1 MIEKFKKYAR
11 KESSEMLCLNESVL
25 ADPPIALHTH
35 DFIELSYVTKGCA
48 THIVNGN
55 KVSIN
60 AGDLFLLANDC
71 QHTFEKGS
79 SDFSYM
85 NVLFLPQL
93 FGADSQYCSTL
104 NQLFSLPY
112 FENKIGFPDYNV
124 PYIHLYQTNKSFGN
138 LLSDGLLEYY
148 NAKQGYLDICKNI
161 LEIILLR
168 IARCYLQQTPTE
180 KKTSRQELID
190 AVYDYMKPSS
200 SFKKIRREDIAG
212 RINIHPDSL
221 SRIFKKE
228 VGVNLSEFI
237 RDIRLQYAA
246 CYLLTTTMNVREIIH
261 YVGYQDSKNFYKAF
275 EEKHNMTP
283 AEYRKTYKG
292 TCIVESFS
300 DESFDLKNLP

>member
-1 MIEKFKKYAR
+1 
-11 KESSEMLCLNESVL
+11 
-25 ADPPIALHTH
+25 
-35 DFIELSYVTKGCA
+35 
-48 THIVNGN
+48 
-55 KVSIN
+55 
-60 AGDLFLLANDC
+60 
-71 QHTFEKGS
+71 
-79 SDFSYM
+79 
-85 NVLFLPQL
+85 
-93 FGADSQYCSTL
+93 
-104 NQLFSLPY
+104 
-112 FENKIGFPDYNV
+112 
-124 PYIHLYQTNKSFGN
+124 
-138 LLSDGLLEYY
+138 
-148 NAKQGYLDICKNI
+148 
-161 LEIILLR
+161 
-168 IARCYLQQTPTE
+168 
-180 KKTSRQELID
+180 
-190 AVYDYMKPSS
+190 MKPSS

-292 TCIVESFS
+292 TCIMESLS